1 MDEKRMQMV
10 VDYDKAKD
18 TPYLLLLST
27 MSDHFSTMSDHSG
40 EAYEAVRRLL
50 TERHVALPPPSASR
64 LLASRRRQP
73 VALAARGL
81 PGGEQ
86 SDANRGQCWV
96 R

>member
-18 TPYLLLLST
+18 TPYLLLL
-27 MSDHFSTMSDHSG
+27 STMSDHSG